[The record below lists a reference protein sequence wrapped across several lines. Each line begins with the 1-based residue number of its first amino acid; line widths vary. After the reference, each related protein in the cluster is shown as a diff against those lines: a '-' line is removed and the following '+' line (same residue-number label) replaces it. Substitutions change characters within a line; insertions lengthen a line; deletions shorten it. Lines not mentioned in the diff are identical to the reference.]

1 MSNCNMKVK
10 SLEIEMQQLDQ
21 QLKGQTRMRRLGAQ
35 EVEHEEKDQELEK
48 SNQARGTK
56 T

>member
-1 MSNCNMKVK
+1 MKVK
-10 SLEIEMQQLDQ
+10 SLEVELQQLDQ
-21 QLKGQTRMRRLGAQ
+21 QLKGQTKVRRLGAR
-35 EVEHEEKDQELEK
+35 EVEHEQKDKELEE